1 MADNI
6 DHSDLATLKE
16 LLIASSIQV
25 DALTQLLIERGI
37 ITEDEFFTK
46 RTEIYAEYQR
56 NQND

>member
-1 MADNI
+1 MDDNI

>member
-1 MADNI
+1 MTEDF
-6 DHSDLATLKE
+6 DHSELATLKE

-37 ITEDEFFTK
+37 ITENEFFTK

>member
-1 MADNI
+1 MTENF
-6 DHSDLATLKE
+6 DHSELATLKE
-16 LLIASSIQV
+16 LLIAISIQV